1 MTSSTRLRI
10 AALAGAATLSLA
22 ALAGCG
28 DSSSTSTT
36 GTTGAGTSTASSAAT
51 AEGDGTLTTVTLANG
66 AEEDVTVYSSESGT
80 VVNETLGRTFAVS
93 LPQSPSTGY
102 EWKATGGT
110 AAGALVQLK
119 GDTVQTESDAPGS
132 PGTHLFVYTA
142 SGEGQG
148 TLVFEEFPPGETTAA
163 KTVTFEVSVGT
174 P

>member
-51 AEGDGTLTTVTLANG
+51 TEGDGTLTTVTLANG

-110 AAGALVQLK
+110 AAGNIAQLK
-119 GDTVQTESDAPGS
+119 GETVQTESDTPGAPGNK
-132 PGTHLFVYTA
+132 LFVYTA
-142 SGEGQG
+142 SGEGEG
-148 TLVFEEFPPGETTAA
+148 TLVFEEFPPGETTASN
-163 KTVTFEVSVGT
+163 TVTFEVSVGT